1 MSTINVGQFNL
12 MRVDRKVDFGFY
24 MDDGGEGI
32 LLPKRFVPS
41 GLQIGDTI
49 SVFVYHDSDN
59 RLIATT
65 QEPFAVVGD
74 IAALKVV
81 EVTSQGA
88 FLDWGLMKD
97 LFVPVSQQLSNMR
110 LGGKYLVKLYL
121 DKQTGRVAATEKI
134 DNQISN
140 DVLTVK
146 EGEKVKIQVYRESEI
161 GYVVI
166 VNQVHQGL
174 VYKNEVFTHLHIG
187 QFIDEAFVKKIRED
201 NKLDIGLG
209 KQGGEKLADDNQK
222 IMSLLKSHK
231 GFLPYHDKSAPDDIY
246 AFFGMSKKAF
256 NDFNDKLKVVAMAG
270 SVKEGVQEI
279 LRHSPDLVFLDIQ
292 MPGLDG
298 LNVFKQLASK
308 PAVIFCSA
316 YAEHAVAAFELSA
329 VDYLLKPFSAER
341 FQQALFKAC
350 GKIIAAADR
359 RRSSRPAV
367 RCPSWSEAQVRLR
380 HRADRYRRG
389 TARRR
394 PSPTRR

>member
-41 GLQIGDTI
+41 GLQIDDTI

-97 LFVPVSQQLSNMR
+97 VFVPVSQQLSTMR
-110 LGGKYLVKLYL
+110 LGGKYLVKLYI
-121 DKQTGRVAATEKI
+121 DAQTGRVAATEKI
-134 DNQISN
+134 DKQISN
-140 DVLTVK
+140 DILTVK

-256 NDFNDKLKVVAMAG
+256 KMNVGMLYKLKLISIEEDGIHLMPETKVDTP
-270 SVKEGVQEI
+270 
-279 LRHSPDLVFLDIQ
+279 LDLKL
-292 MPGLDG
+292 
-298 LNVFKQLASK
+298 
-308 PAVIFCSA
+308 
-316 YAEHAVAAFELSA
+316 
-329 VDYLLKPFSAER
+329 
-341 FQQALFKAC
+341 
-350 GKIIAAADR
+350 
-359 RRSSRPAV
+359 
-367 RCPSWSEAQVRLR
+367 
-380 HRADRYRRG
+380 
-389 TARRR
+389 
-394 PSPTRR
+394 

>member
-24 MDDGGEGI
+24 MDDGAEGI

-65 QEPFAVVGD
+65 QEPLAVVGD

-97 LFVPVSQQLSNMR
+97 LFVPVSQQLSTMR
-110 LGGKYLVKLYL
+110 LGGKYLVKLYI
-121 DKQTGRVAATEKI
+121 DGQTGRVAATEKI
-134 DNQISN
+134 DKQISN
-140 DVLTVK
+140 DHLTVK
-146 EGEKVKIQVYRESEI
+146 EGEKVKVQVYRESEI

-187 QFIDEAFVKKIRED
+187 QFIDEAFVKKIKEG

-209 KQGGEKLADDNQK
+209 KQGGEKLADDHQK
-222 IMSLLKSHK
+222 IISLLKTHK

-256 NDFNDKLKVVAMAG
+256 KMNVGMLYKLKLITI
-270 SVKEGVQEI
+270 EE
-279 LRHSPDLVFLDIQ
+279 
-292 MPGLDG
+292 DG
-298 LNVFKQLASK
+298 IHLA
-308 PAVIFCSA
+308 PETTAT
-316 YAEHAVAAFELSA
+316 AA
-329 VDYLLKPFSAER
+329 
-341 FQQALFKAC
+341 
-350 GKIIAAADR
+350 AAAD
-359 RRSSRPAV
+359 
-367 RCPSWSEAQVRLR
+367 
-380 HRADRYRRG
+380 
-389 TARRR
+389 
-394 PSPTRR
+394 

>member
-24 MDDGGEGI
+24 MDDGAEGV

-41 GLQIGDTI
+41 GLQVGDTI

-81 EVTSQGA
+81 ALTKQGA
-88 FLDWGLMKD
+88 FMDWGLMKD
-97 LFVPVSQQLSNMR
+97 LFVPVSQQLSSMR

-146 EGEKVKIQVYRESEI
+146 EGEKVKLQVYRETDI

-187 QFIDEAFVKKIRED
+187 QIIDEGFVKKIRED
-201 NKLDIGLG
+201 NKLDIGIG
-209 KQGGEKLADDNQK
+209 KQGVEKLDDDQLK
-222 IMSLLKSHK
+222 LIQLLKLHK
-231 GFLPYHDKSAPDDIY
+231 GFLPYHDKSSPEDIY
-246 AFFGMSKKAF
+246 AFFGISKKAF
-256 NDFNDKLKVVAMAG
+256 KMNVGMLYKSK
-270 SVKEGVQEI
+270 KITIEEGGI
-279 LRHSPDLVFLDIQ
+279 RL
-292 MPGLDG
+292 MPESTDT
-298 LNVFKQLASK
+298 
-308 PAVIFCSA
+308 P
-316 YAEHAVAAFELSA
+316 
-329 VDYLLKPFSAER
+329 
-341 FQQALFKAC
+341 
-350 GKIIAAADR
+350 
-359 RRSSRPAV
+359 
-367 RCPSWSEAQVRLR
+367 EAQIK
-380 HRADRYRRG
+380 
-389 TARRR
+389 
-394 PSPTRR
+394 

>member
-24 MDDGGEGI
+24 MDDGAEGI

-41 GLQIGDTI
+41 GLQVDDTI

-81 EVTSQGA
+81 AITNQGA

-97 LFVPVSQQLSNMR
+97 LFVPVSQQLSSMR

-140 DVLTVK
+140 DILTVK
-146 EGEKVKIQVYRESEI
+146 EGEKVKLQVYRESDI

-187 QFIDEAFVKKIRED
+187 QMIEEGFVKKIRED
-201 NKLDIGLG
+201 NKLDIGIG
-209 KQGGEKLADDNQK
+209 KQGVEKLDDDQVK
-222 IMSLLKSHK
+222 LIQLLKLHK
-231 GFLPYHDKSAPDDIY
+231 GFLPYHDKSSPEDIY
-246 AFFGMSKKAF
+246 AFFGISKKAF
-256 NDFNDKLKVVAMAG
+256 KMNVG
-270 SVKEGVQEI
+270 I
-279 LRHSPDLVFLDIQ
+279 LYKAKKITIEDGGIRLV
-292 MPGLDG
+292 P
-298 LNVFKQLASK
+298 
-308 PAVIFCSA
+308 
-316 YAEHAVAAFELSA
+316 
-329 VDYLLKPFSAER
+329 
-341 FQQALFKAC
+341 
-350 GKIIAAADR
+350 
-359 RRSSRPAV
+359 
-367 RCPSWSEAQVRLR
+367 EAIEQ
-380 HRADRYRRG
+380 
-389 TARRR
+389 T
-394 PSPTRR
+394 PTS

>member
-24 MDDGGEGI
+24 MDDGAEGI
-32 LLPKRFVPS
+32 LLPKRFVPA
-41 GLQIGDTI
+41 GLQVGDTI

-59 RLIATT
+59 RLIATS
-65 QEPFAVVGD
+65 QEPLAVVGD

-97 LFVPVSQQLSNMR
+97 LFVPVSQQISTMR
-110 LGGKYLVKLYL
+110 LGGKYLVKLYI
-121 DKQTGRVAATEKI
+121 DAQTGRVAATEKI
-134 DNQISN
+134 DKQISN
-140 DVLTVK
+140 DHLTVK
-146 EGEKVKIQVYRESEI
+146 EGEKVKVQVYRESEI

-187 QFIDEAFVKKIRED
+187 QFIDEAYVKKIREG

-222 IMSLLKSHK
+222 IISLLKSHQ

-256 NDFNDKLKVVAMAG
+256 KMNVGILYKLKLITIEEDGIHLVPEA
-270 SVKEGVQEI
+270 SVQTAAE
-279 LRHSPDLVFLDIQ
+279 
-292 MPGLDG
+292 
-298 LNVFKQLASK
+298 NV
-308 PAVIFCSA
+308 
-316 YAEHAVAAFELSA
+316 
-329 VDYLLKPFSAER
+329 
-341 FQQALFKAC
+341 
-350 GKIIAAADR
+350 
-359 RRSSRPAV
+359 
-367 RCPSWSEAQVRLR
+367 
-380 HRADRYRRG
+380 
-389 TARRR
+389 
-394 PSPTRR
+394 

>member
-24 MDDGGEGI
+24 MDDGAEGI

-65 QEPFAVVGD
+65 QEPLAVVGD

-97 LFVPVSQQLSNMR
+97 LFVPVSQQLSTMR
-110 LGGKYLVKLYL
+110 LGGKYLVKLYI
-121 DKQTGRVAATEKI
+121 DGQTGRVAATEKI
-134 DNQISN
+134 DKQISN
-140 DVLTVK
+140 DHLTVK
-146 EGEKVKIQVYRESEI
+146 EGEKVKVQVYRESEI

-187 QFIDEAFVKKIRED
+187 QFIDEAFIKKIRED

-222 IMSLLKSHK
+222 IISLLKSHK

-256 NDFNDKLKVVAMAG
+256 KMNVGILYKLKLITIEEDG
-270 SVKEGVQEI
+270 I
-279 LRHSPDLVFLDIQ
+279 HLV
-292 MPGLDG
+292 PETT
-298 LNVFKQLASK
+298 AT
-308 PAVIFCSA
+308 
-316 YAEHAVAAFELSA
+316 AET
-329 VDYLLKPFSAER
+329 
-341 FQQALFKAC
+341 
-350 GKIIAAADR
+350 AAD
-359 RRSSRPAV
+359 
-367 RCPSWSEAQVRLR
+367 
-380 HRADRYRRG
+380 
-389 TARRR
+389 
-394 PSPTRR
+394 

>member
-1 MSTINVGQFNL
+1 MSTVKVGEFNL
-12 MRVDRKVDFGFY
+12 LRVDRKVDFGFY
-24 MDDGGEGI
+24 MDDGEEGI

-41 GLQIGDTI
+41 GLQVGDTI

-97 LFVPVSQQLSNMR
+97 VFVPVSQQLSTMR
-110 LGGKYLVKLYL
+110 LGGKYLVKLYI
-121 DKQTGRVAATEKI
+121 DAQTGRVAATEKI
-134 DNQISN
+134 DKQISN
-140 DVLTVK
+140 DILTVK

-256 NDFNDKLKVVAMAG
+256 KMNVGMLYKLKLISIEEDG
-270 SVKEGVQEI
+270 I
-279 LRHSPDLVFLDIQ
+279 HL
-292 MPGLDG
+292 MPETKVDTP
-298 LNVFKQLASK
+298 V
-308 PAVIFCSA
+308 
-316 YAEHAVAAFELSA
+316 ELK
-329 VDYLLKPFSAER
+329 L
-341 FQQALFKAC
+341 
-350 GKIIAAADR
+350 
-359 RRSSRPAV
+359 
-367 RCPSWSEAQVRLR
+367 
-380 HRADRYRRG
+380 
-389 TARRR
+389 
-394 PSPTRR
+394 

>member
-41 GLQIGDTI
+41 GLQIDDTI

-97 LFVPVSQQLSNMR
+97 VFVPVSQQLSTMR
-110 LGGKYLVKLYL
+110 LGGKYLVKLYI
-121 DKQTGRVAATEKI
+121 DAQTGRVAATEKI
-134 DNQISN
+134 DKQISN
-140 DVLTVK
+140 DNLTVK

-256 NDFNDKLKVVAMAG
+256 KMNVGMLYKLKLISIEEDG
-270 SVKEGVQEI
+270 I
-279 LRHSPDLVFLDIQ
+279 HL
-292 MPGLDG
+292 MPETKVDTP
-298 LNVFKQLASK
+298 V
-308 PAVIFCSA
+308 
-316 YAEHAVAAFELSA
+316 ELK
-329 VDYLLKPFSAER
+329 L
-341 FQQALFKAC
+341 
-350 GKIIAAADR
+350 
-359 RRSSRPAV
+359 
-367 RCPSWSEAQVRLR
+367 
-380 HRADRYRRG
+380 
-389 TARRR
+389 
-394 PSPTRR
+394 

>member
-24 MDDGGEGI
+24 MDDGAEGI

-41 GLQIGDTI
+41 GLQVDDTI

-81 EVTSQGA
+81 AITNQGA

-97 LFVPVSQQLSNMR
+97 LFVPVSQQLSSMR

-140 DVLTVK
+140 DTLTVK
-146 EGEKVKIQVYRESEI
+146 EGEKVKLQVYRESDI

-187 QFIDEAFVKKIRED
+187 QMIEEGFVKKIRED
-201 NKLDIGLG
+201 NKLDIGIG
-209 KQGGEKLADDNQK
+209 KQGVEKLDDDQVK
-222 IMSLLKSHK
+222 LIQLLKLHK
-231 GFLPYHDKSAPDDIY
+231 GFLPYHDKSSPEDIY
-246 AFFGMSKKAF
+246 AFFGISKKAF
-256 NDFNDKLKVVAMAG
+256 KMNVG
-270 SVKEGVQEI
+270 I
-279 LRHSPDLVFLDIQ
+279 LYKAKKITIEDGGIRLV
-292 MPGLDG
+292 PE
-298 LNVFKQLASK
+298 
-308 PAVIFCSA
+308 VI
-316 YAEHAVAAFELSA
+316 E
-329 VDYLLKPFSAER
+329 
-341 FQQALFKAC
+341 QA
-350 GKIIAAADR
+350 
-359 RRSSRPAV
+359 
-367 RCPSWSEAQVRLR
+367 
-380 HRADRYRRG
+380 
-389 TARRR
+389 
-394 PSPTRR
+394 PTS

>member
-1 MSTINVGQFNL
+1 

-24 MDDGGEGI
+24 MDDGAEGI

-41 GLQIGDTI
+41 GLQVDDTI

-81 EVTSQGA
+81 AITNQGA

-97 LFVPVSQQLSNMR
+97 LFVPVSQQLSSMR

-146 EGEKVKIQVYRESEI
+146 EGEKVKLQVYRESDI

-187 QFIDEAFVKKIRED
+187 QMIEEGFVKKIRED
-201 NKLDIGLG
+201 NKLDIGIG
-209 KQGGEKLADDNQK
+209 KQGVEKLDDDQVK
-222 IMSLLKSHK
+222 LIQLLKLHK
-231 GFLPYHDKSAPDDIY
+231 GFLPYHDKSSPEDIY
-246 AFFGMSKKAF
+246 AFFGISKKAF
-256 NDFNDKLKVVAMAG
+256 KMNVGILYKAKKITIEDGGIRLITEVLDKP
-270 SVKEGVQEI
+270 EI
-279 LRHSPDLVFLDIQ
+279 
-292 MPGLDG
+292 
-298 LNVFKQLASK
+298 
-308 PAVIFCSA
+308 
-316 YAEHAVAAFELSA
+316 
-329 VDYLLKPFSAER
+329 
-341 FQQALFKAC
+341 
-350 GKIIAAADR
+350 
-359 RRSSRPAV
+359 
-367 RCPSWSEAQVRLR
+367 
-380 HRADRYRRG
+380 
-389 TARRR
+389 
-394 PSPTRR
+394 

>member
-24 MDDGGEGI
+24 MDVGAEGV

-41 GLQIGDTI
+41 GLQVGDTI

-81 EVTSQGA
+81 ALTKQGA
-88 FLDWGLMKD
+88 FMDWGLMKD
-97 LFVPVSQQLSNMR
+97 LFVPVSQQLSSMR

-146 EGEKVKIQVYRESEI
+146 EGEKVKLQVYRETDI

-187 QFIDEAFVKKIRED
+187 QIIDEGFVKKIRED
-201 NKLDIGLG
+201 NKLDIGIG
-209 KQGGEKLADDNQK
+209 KQGVEKLDDDQLK
-222 IMSLLKSHK
+222 LIQLLKLHK
-231 GFLPYHDKSAPDDIY
+231 GFLPYHDKSSPEDIY
-246 AFFGMSKKAF
+246 AFFGISKKAF
-256 NDFNDKLKVVAMAG
+256 KMNVGMLYKSK
-270 SVKEGVQEI
+270 KITIEEGGIRLIPE
-279 LRHSPDLVFLDIQ
+279 STDTP
-292 MPGLDG
+292 
-298 LNVFKQLASK
+298 
-308 PAVIFCSA
+308 
-316 YAEHAVAAFELSA
+316 
-329 VDYLLKPFSAER
+329 
-341 FQQALFKAC
+341 
-350 GKIIAAADR
+350 
-359 RRSSRPAV
+359 
-367 RCPSWSEAQVRLR
+367 EAQIK
-380 HRADRYRRG
+380 
-389 TARRR
+389 
-394 PSPTRR
+394 

>member
-41 GLQIGDTI
+41 GLQIDDTI

-97 LFVPVSQQLSNMR
+97 VFVPVSQQLSTMR
-110 LGGKYLVKLYL
+110 LGGKYLVKLYI
-121 DKQTGRVAATEKI
+121 DAQTGRVAATEKI
-134 DNQISN
+134 DKQISN
-140 DVLTVK
+140 DILTVK

-256 NDFNDKLKVVAMAG
+256 KMNVGMLYKLKLISIEEDGIHLMPETKADIPV
-270 SVKEGVQEI
+270 
-279 LRHSPDLVFLDIQ
+279 DLKL
-292 MPGLDG
+292 
-298 LNVFKQLASK
+298 
-308 PAVIFCSA
+308 
-316 YAEHAVAAFELSA
+316 
-329 VDYLLKPFSAER
+329 
-341 FQQALFKAC
+341 
-350 GKIIAAADR
+350 
-359 RRSSRPAV
+359 
-367 RCPSWSEAQVRLR
+367 
-380 HRADRYRRG
+380 
-389 TARRR
+389 
-394 PSPTRR
+394 

>member
-24 MDDGGEGI
+24 MDDGAEGI

-41 GLQIGDTI
+41 GLQVDDTI

-81 EVTSQGA
+81 AITNQGA

-97 LFVPVSQQLSNMR
+97 LFVPVSQQLSSMR

-140 DVLTVK
+140 DILTVK
-146 EGEKVKIQVYRESEI
+146 EGEKVKLQVYRESDI

-187 QFIDEAFVKKIRED
+187 QMIEEGFVKKIRED
-201 NKLDIGLG
+201 NKLDIGIG
-209 KQGGEKLADDNQK
+209 KQGVEKLDDDQLK
-222 IMSLLKSHK
+222 LIQLLKLHK
-231 GFLPYHDKSAPDDIY
+231 GFLPYHDKSSPEDIY
-246 AFFGMSKKAF
+246 AFFGISKKAF
-256 NDFNDKLKVVAMAG
+256 KMNVGMLYKAKKITIEDGGIRLMPEAPTT
-270 SVKEGVQEI
+270 SETKE
-279 LRHSPDLVFLDIQ
+279 
-292 MPGLDG
+292 
-298 LNVFKQLASK
+298 A
-308 PAVIFCSA
+308 
-316 YAEHAVAAFELSA
+316 
-329 VDYLLKPFSAER
+329 
-341 FQQALFKAC
+341 
-350 GKIIAAADR
+350 
-359 RRSSRPAV
+359 
-367 RCPSWSEAQVRLR
+367 
-380 HRADRYRRG
+380 
-389 TARRR
+389 
-394 PSPTRR
+394 

>member
-24 MDDGGEGI
+24 MDDGAEGI

-41 GLQIGDTI
+41 GLQVDDTI

-81 EVTSQGA
+81 AITNQGA

-146 EGEKVKIQVYRESEI
+146 EGEKVKLQVYRESDI

-187 QFIDEAFVKKIRED
+187 QMIEEGFVKKIRED
-201 NKLDIGLG
+201 NKLDIGIG
-209 KQGGEKLADDNQK
+209 KQGVEKLDDDQVK
-222 IMSLLKSHK
+222 LIQLLKLHK
-231 GFLPYHDKSAPDDIY
+231 GFLPYHDKSSPEDIY
-246 AFFGMSKKAF
+246 AFFGISKKAF
-256 NDFNDKLKVVAMAG
+256 KMNVG
-270 SVKEGVQEI
+270 I
-279 LRHSPDLVFLDIQ
+279 LYKAKKITIEDGGIRLV
-292 MPGLDG
+292 PE
-298 LNVFKQLASK
+298 
-308 PAVIFCSA
+308 VI
-316 YAEHAVAAFELSA
+316 E
-329 VDYLLKPFSAER
+329 
-341 FQQALFKAC
+341 QA
-350 GKIIAAADR
+350 
-359 RRSSRPAV
+359 
-367 RCPSWSEAQVRLR
+367 
-380 HRADRYRRG
+380 
-389 TARRR
+389 
-394 PSPTRR
+394 PTS

>member
-41 GLQIGDTI
+41 GLQIDDTI

-97 LFVPVSQQLSNMR
+97 VFVPVSQQLSTMR
-110 LGGKYLVKLYL
+110 LGGKYLVKLYI
-121 DKQTGRVAATEKI
+121 DAQTGRVAATEKI
-134 DNQISN
+134 DKQISN
-140 DVLTVK
+140 DILTVK

-231 GFLPYHDKSAPDDIY
+231 GFLPYHDKSAPDEIY

-256 NDFNDKLKVVAMAG
+256 KMNVGMLYKLKLISIEA
-270 SVKEGVQEI
+270 
-279 LRHSPDLVFLDIQ
+279 
-292 MPGLDG
+292 DG
-298 LNVFKQLASK
+298 IHLIPEATVDT
-308 PAVIFCSA
+308 PAEV
-316 YAEHAVAAFELSA
+316 L
-329 VDYLLKPFSAER
+329 
-341 FQQALFKAC
+341 
-350 GKIIAAADR
+350 
-359 RRSSRPAV
+359 
-367 RCPSWSEAQVRLR
+367 
-380 HRADRYRRG
+380 
-389 TARRR
+389 
-394 PSPTRR
+394 PTT

>member
-41 GLQIGDTI
+41 GLQIDDTI

-97 LFVPVSQQLSNMR
+97 LFVPVSQQLSTMR
-110 LGGKYLVKLYL
+110 LGGKYLVKLYI
-121 DKQTGRVAATEKI
+121 DAQTGRVAATEKI
-134 DNQISN
+134 DKQISN
-140 DVLTVK
+140 DILTVK

-187 QFIDEAFVKKIRED
+187 QFIDEAFIKKIRED

-256 NDFNDKLKVVAMAG
+256 KMNVGMLYKLKLI
-270 SVKEGVQEI
+270 SIEE
-279 LRHSPDLVFLDIQ
+279 
-292 MPGLDG
+292 DG
-298 LNVFKQLASK
+298 IHLIPEAT
-308 PAVIFCSA
+308 
-316 YAEHAVAAFELSA
+316 
-329 VDYLLKPFSAER
+329 VDVTTETIPK
-341 FQQALFKAC
+341 
-350 GKIIAAADR
+350 
-359 RRSSRPAV
+359 
-367 RCPSWSEAQVRLR
+367 
-380 HRADRYRRG
+380 
-389 TARRR
+389 T
-394 PSPTRR
+394 

>member
-41 GLQIGDTI
+41 GLQIDDTI

-97 LFVPVSQQLSNMR
+97 LFVPVSQQLSTMR
-110 LGGKYLVKLYL
+110 LGGKYLVKLYI
-121 DKQTGRVAATEKI
+121 DTQTGRVAATEKI
-134 DNQISN
+134 DKQISN
-140 DVLTVK
+140 EILTVK

-256 NDFNDKLKVVAMAG
+256 KMNVGMLYKLKLI
-270 SVKEGVQEI
+270 SIEE
-279 LRHSPDLVFLDIQ
+279 
-292 MPGLDG
+292 DG
-298 LNVFKQLASK
+298 IHLIPEATL
-308 PAVIFCSA
+308 
-316 YAEHAVAAFELSA
+316 ETTEAA
-329 VDYLLKPFSAER
+329 P
-341 FQQALFKAC
+341 
-350 GKIIAAADR
+350 II
-359 RRSSRPAV
+359 
-367 RCPSWSEAQVRLR
+367 
-380 HRADRYRRG
+380 
-389 TARRR
+389 
-394 PSPTRR
+394 

>member
-24 MDDGGEGI
+24 MDDGAEGI

-41 GLQIGDTI
+41 GLQVDDTI

-81 EVTSQGA
+81 DITGQGA

-140 DVLTVK
+140 DILTVK
-146 EGEKVKIQVYRESEI
+146 EGEKVKLQVYRESDI

-187 QFIDEAFVKKIRED
+187 QMIEEGFVKKIRED
-201 NKLDIGLG
+201 NKLDIGIG
-209 KQGGEKLADDNQK
+209 KQGVEKLDDDQVK
-222 IMSLLKSHK
+222 LIQLLKLHK
-231 GFLPYHDKSAPDDIY
+231 GFLPYHDKSSPEDIY
-246 AFFGMSKKAF
+246 AFFGISKKAF
-256 NDFNDKLKVVAMAG
+256 KMNVGMLYKAKKITIENGGIRLMPEAPTT
-270 SVKEGVQEI
+270 SETQE
-279 LRHSPDLVFLDIQ
+279 
-292 MPGLDG
+292 
-298 LNVFKQLASK
+298 A
-308 PAVIFCSA
+308 
-316 YAEHAVAAFELSA
+316 
-329 VDYLLKPFSAER
+329 
-341 FQQALFKAC
+341 
-350 GKIIAAADR
+350 
-359 RRSSRPAV
+359 
-367 RCPSWSEAQVRLR
+367 
-380 HRADRYRRG
+380 
-389 TARRR
+389 
-394 PSPTRR
+394 

>member
-97 LFVPVSQQLSNMR
+97 LFVPVSQQLSTMR
-110 LGGKYLVKLYL
+110 LGGKYLVKLYI
-121 DKQTGRVAATEKI
+121 DAQTGRVAAIEKI
-134 DNQISN
+134 DKQISN
-140 DVLTVK
+140 DNLTVK
-146 EGEKVKIQVYRESEI
+146 EGEKVKIQVYRESDI

-256 NDFNDKLKVVAMAG
+256 KMNVGMLYKLKLI
-270 SVKEGVQEI
+270 SIEE
-279 LRHSPDLVFLDIQ
+279 
-292 MPGLDG
+292 DG
-298 LNVFKQLASK
+298 IHLI
-308 PAVIFCSA
+308 P
-316 YAEHAVAAFELSA
+316 E
-329 VDYLLKPFSAER
+329 
-341 FQQALFKAC
+341 
-350 GKIIAAADR
+350 
-359 RRSSRPAV
+359 
-367 RCPSWSEAQVRLR
+367 
-380 HRADRYRRG
+380 
-389 TARRR
+389 
-394 PSPTRR
+394 

>member
-24 MDDGGEGI
+24 MDDGEEGV

-41 GLQIGDTI
+41 GLQVGDTI

-81 EVTSQGA
+81 ALTKQGA
-88 FLDWGLMKD
+88 FMDWGLMKD
-97 LFVPVSQQLSNMR
+97 LFVPVSQQLSSMR

-146 EGEKVKIQVYRESEI
+146 EGDKVKLQVYRESDI

-187 QFIDEAFVKKIRED
+187 QIIDEGFVKKIRED
-201 NKLDIGLG
+201 NKLDIGIG
-209 KQGGEKLADDNQK
+209 KQGVEKLDDDQLK
-222 IMSLLKSHK
+222 LIQLLKLHK
-231 GFLPYHDKSAPDDIY
+231 GFLPYHDKSSPEDIY
-246 AFFGMSKKAF
+246 AFFGISKKAF
-256 NDFNDKLKVVAMAG
+256 KMNVGMLYKAK
-270 SVKEGVQEI
+270 KITIEE
-279 LRHSPDLVFLDIQ
+279 
-292 MPGLDG
+292 DG
-298 LNVFKQLASK
+298 IRLIPEST
-308 PAVIFCSA
+308 
-316 YAEHAVAAFELSA
+316 
-329 VDYLLKPFSAER
+329 
-341 FQQALFKAC
+341 
-350 GKIIAAADR
+350 
-359 RRSSRPAV
+359 
-367 RCPSWSEAQVRLR
+367 EA
-380 HRADRYRRG
+380 
-389 TARRR
+389 
-394 PSPTRR
+394 

>member
-24 MDDGGEGI
+24 MDDGDEGI

-41 GLQIGDTI
+41 GLQVDDTI

-81 EVTSQGA
+81 DITGQGA

-97 LFVPVSQQLSNMR
+97 LFVPVSQQLSSMR

-140 DVLTVK
+140 DILTVK
-146 EGEKVKIQVYRESEI
+146 EGEKVKLQVYRESDI

-187 QFIDEAFVKKIRED
+187 QMIEEGFVKKIRED
-201 NKLDIGLG
+201 NKLDIGIG
-209 KQGGEKLADDNQK
+209 KQGVEKLDDDQVK
-222 IMSLLKSHK
+222 LIQLLKLHK
-231 GFLPYHDKSAPDDIY
+231 GFLPYHDKSSPEDIY
-246 AFFGMSKKAF
+246 AFFGISKKAF
-256 NDFNDKLKVVAMAG
+256 KMNVG
-270 SVKEGVQEI
+270 I
-279 LRHSPDLVFLDIQ
+279 LYKAKKITIEDGGIRLV
-292 MPGLDG
+292 PE
-298 LNVFKQLASK
+298 
-308 PAVIFCSA
+308 VI
-316 YAEHAVAAFELSA
+316 E
-329 VDYLLKPFSAER
+329 
-341 FQQALFKAC
+341 QA
-350 GKIIAAADR
+350 
-359 RRSSRPAV
+359 
-367 RCPSWSEAQVRLR
+367 
-380 HRADRYRRG
+380 
-389 TARRR
+389 
-394 PSPTRR
+394 PTS

>member
-24 MDDGGEGI
+24 MDDGAEGI

-41 GLQIGDTI
+41 GLQVDDTI

-81 EVTSQGA
+81 AITNQGA

-97 LFVPVSQQLSNMR
+97 LFVPVSQQLSSMR

-140 DVLTVK
+140 DILTVK
-146 EGEKVKIQVYRESEI
+146 EGEKVKLQVYRESDI

-187 QFIDEAFVKKIRED
+187 QMIEEGFVKKIRED
-201 NKLDIGLG
+201 NKLDIGIG
-209 KQGGEKLADDNQK
+209 KQGVEKLDDDQVK
-222 IMSLLKSHK
+222 LVQLLKLHK
-231 GFLPYHDKSAPDDIY
+231 GFLPYHDKSSPEDIY
-246 AFFGMSKKAF
+246 AFFGISKKAF
-256 NDFNDKLKVVAMAG
+256 KMNVG
-270 SVKEGVQEI
+270 I
-279 LRHSPDLVFLDIQ
+279 LYKAKKITIEDGGIRLV
-292 MPGLDG
+292 PE
-298 LNVFKQLASK
+298 
-308 PAVIFCSA
+308 VI
-316 YAEHAVAAFELSA
+316 E
-329 VDYLLKPFSAER
+329 
-341 FQQALFKAC
+341 QA
-350 GKIIAAADR
+350 
-359 RRSSRPAV
+359 
-367 RCPSWSEAQVRLR
+367 
-380 HRADRYRRG
+380 
-389 TARRR
+389 
-394 PSPTRR
+394 PTS

>member
-41 GLQIGDTI
+41 GLQIDDTI

-97 LFVPVSQQLSNMR
+97 LFVPVSQQLSTMR
-110 LGGKYLVKLYL
+110 LGGKYLVKLYI
-121 DKQTGRVAATEKI
+121 DAQTGRVAATEKI
-134 DNQISN
+134 DKQISN
-140 DVLTVK
+140 DILTVK

-256 NDFNDKLKVVAMAG
+256 KMNVGMLYKLKLISIEEDGIHLIPETKV
-270 SVKEGVQEI
+270 
-279 LRHSPDLVFLDIQ
+279 DI
-292 MPGLDG
+292 PL
-298 LNVFKQLASK
+298 
-308 PAVIFCSA
+308 
-316 YAEHAVAAFELSA
+316 E
-329 VDYLLKPFSAER
+329 
-341 FQQALFKAC
+341 
-350 GKIIAAADR
+350 
-359 RRSSRPAV
+359 
-367 RCPSWSEAQVRLR
+367 EAP
-380 HRADRYRRG
+380 
-389 TARRR
+389 TA
-394 PSPTRR
+394 

>member
-41 GLQIGDTI
+41 GLQIDDTI

-97 LFVPVSQQLSNMR
+97 VFVPVSQQLSTMR
-110 LGGKYLVKLYL
+110 LGGKYLVKLYI
-121 DKQTGRVAATEKI
+121 DAQTGRVAATEKI
-134 DNQISN
+134 DKQISN
-140 DVLTVK
+140 DILTVK

-256 NDFNDKLKVVAMAG
+256 KMNVGMLYKLKLISIEVDGIHLIPETKA
-270 SVKEGVQEI
+270 
-279 LRHSPDLVFLDIQ
+279 DI
-292 MPGLDG
+292 P
-298 LNVFKQLASK
+298 VEE
-308 PAVIFCSA
+308 V
-316 YAEHAVAAFELSA
+316 
-329 VDYLLKPFSAER
+329 
-341 FQQALFKAC
+341 
-350 GKIIAAADR
+350 
-359 RRSSRPAV
+359 
-367 RCPSWSEAQVRLR
+367 
-380 HRADRYRRG
+380 
-389 TARRR
+389 
-394 PSPTRR
+394 PTE

>member
-41 GLQIGDTI
+41 GLQIDDTI

-97 LFVPVSQQLSNMR
+97 VFVPVSQQLSTMR
-110 LGGKYLVKLYL
+110 LGGKYLVKLYI
-121 DKQTGRVAATEKI
+121 DAQTGRVAATEKI
-134 DNQISN
+134 DKQVSN
-140 DVLTVK
+140 DILTVK

-256 NDFNDKLKVVAMAG
+256 KMNVGMLYKLKLISIEEDGIHLIPESKVDTPVE
-270 SVKEGVQEI
+270 VK
-279 LRHSPDLVFLDIQ
+279 F
-292 MPGLDG
+292 
-298 LNVFKQLASK
+298 
-308 PAVIFCSA
+308 
-316 YAEHAVAAFELSA
+316 
-329 VDYLLKPFSAER
+329 
-341 FQQALFKAC
+341 
-350 GKIIAAADR
+350 
-359 RRSSRPAV
+359 
-367 RCPSWSEAQVRLR
+367 
-380 HRADRYRRG
+380 
-389 TARRR
+389 
-394 PSPTRR
+394 

>member
-24 MDDGGEGI
+24 MDDGAEGI

-41 GLQIGDTI
+41 GLQVDDTI

-65 QEPFAVVGD
+65 QEPLAVVGD

-97 LFVPVSQQLSNMR
+97 LFVPVSQQLSTMR
-110 LGGKYLVKLYL
+110 LGGKYLVKLYI
-121 DKQTGRVAATEKI
+121 DGQTGRVAATEKI
-134 DNQISN
+134 DKQINN
-140 DVLTVK
+140 DDLTVK

-222 IMSLLKSHK
+222 IISLLKSHK

-256 NDFNDKLKVVAMAG
+256 KMNVGMLYKLKLITIEDDG
-270 SVKEGVQEI
+270 I
-279 LRHSPDLVFLDIQ
+279 HLV
-292 MPGLDG
+292 PETTT
-298 LNVFKQLASK
+298 
-308 PAVIFCSA
+308 VI
-316 YAEHAVAAFELSA
+316 
-329 VDYLLKPFSAER
+329 
-341 FQQALFKAC
+341 
-350 GKIIAAADR
+350 
-359 RRSSRPAV
+359 
-367 RCPSWSEAQVRLR
+367 
-380 HRADRYRRG
+380 
-389 TARRR
+389 
-394 PSPTRR
+394 

>member
-41 GLQIGDTI
+41 GLQIDDTI

-65 QEPFAVVGD
+65 QEPFAAVGD

-97 LFVPVSQQLSNMR
+97 VFVPVSQQLSTMR
-110 LGGKYLVKLYL
+110 LGGKYLVKLYI
-121 DKQTGRVAATEKI
+121 DAQTGRVAATEKI
-134 DNQISN
+134 DKQISN
-140 DVLTVK
+140 DILTVK

-256 NDFNDKLKVVAMAG
+256 KMNVGMLYKLKLISIEEDG
-270 SVKEGVQEI
+270 I
-279 LRHSPDLVFLDIQ
+279 HL
-292 MPGLDG
+292 MPETKVDTPVE
-298 LNVFKQLASK
+298 LNF
-308 PAVIFCSA
+308 
-316 YAEHAVAAFELSA
+316 
-329 VDYLLKPFSAER
+329 
-341 FQQALFKAC
+341 
-350 GKIIAAADR
+350 
-359 RRSSRPAV
+359 
-367 RCPSWSEAQVRLR
+367 
-380 HRADRYRRG
+380 
-389 TARRR
+389 
-394 PSPTRR
+394 

>member
-41 GLQIGDTI
+41 GLQIDDTI

-97 LFVPVSQQLSNMR
+97 LFVPVSQQLSTMR
-110 LGGKYLVKLYL
+110 LGGKYLVKLYI
-121 DKQTGRVAATEKI
+121 DAQTGRVAATEKI
-134 DNQISN
+134 DKQISN
-140 DVLTVK
+140 DILTVK

-256 NDFNDKLKVVAMAG
+256 KMNVGMLYKLKLISIEDDGIHLIPETKV
-270 SVKEGVQEI
+270 
-279 LRHSPDLVFLDIQ
+279 DI
-292 MPGLDG
+292 PL
-298 LNVFKQLASK
+298 
-308 PAVIFCSA
+308 
-316 YAEHAVAAFELSA
+316 E
-329 VDYLLKPFSAER
+329 
-341 FQQALFKAC
+341 
-350 GKIIAAADR
+350 
-359 RRSSRPAV
+359 
-367 RCPSWSEAQVRLR
+367 EAP
-380 HRADRYRRG
+380 
-389 TARRR
+389 TA
-394 PSPTRR
+394 

>member
-1 MSTINVGQFNL
+1 

-24 MDDGGEGI
+24 MDDGAEGI

-41 GLQIGDTI
+41 GLQVDDTI

-65 QEPFAVVGD
+65 QEPLAVVGD

-97 LFVPVSQQLSNMR
+97 LFVPVSQQLSTMR
-110 LGGKYLVKLYL
+110 LGGKYLVKLYI
-121 DKQTGRVAATEKI
+121 DGQTGRVAATEKI
-134 DNQISN
+134 DKQINN
-140 DVLTVK
+140 DDLTVK

-222 IMSLLKSHK
+222 IISLLKSHK

-256 NDFNDKLKVVAMAG
+256 KMNVGMLYKLKLITIEDDG
-270 SVKEGVQEI
+270 I
-279 LRHSPDLVFLDIQ
+279 HLV
-292 MPGLDG
+292 PETTT
-298 LNVFKQLASK
+298 
-308 PAVIFCSA
+308 VI
-316 YAEHAVAAFELSA
+316 
-329 VDYLLKPFSAER
+329 
-341 FQQALFKAC
+341 
-350 GKIIAAADR
+350 
-359 RRSSRPAV
+359 
-367 RCPSWSEAQVRLR
+367 
-380 HRADRYRRG
+380 
-389 TARRR
+389 
-394 PSPTRR
+394 

>member
-24 MDDGGEGI
+24 MDDGAEGI

-41 GLQIGDTI
+41 GLQVDDTI

-81 EVTSQGA
+81 AITKQGA

-97 LFVPVSQQLSNMR
+97 LFVPVSQQLSSMR

-140 DVLTVK
+140 DILTVK
-146 EGEKVKIQVYRESEI
+146 EGEKVKLQVYRESDI

-187 QFIDEAFVKKIRED
+187 QMIEEGFVKKIRED
-201 NKLDIGLG
+201 NKLDIGIG
-209 KQGGEKLADDNQK
+209 KQGVEKLDDDQVK
-222 IMSLLKSHK
+222 LIQLLKLHK
-231 GFLPYHDKSAPDDIY
+231 GFLPYHDKSSPEDIY
-246 AFFGMSKKAF
+246 AFFGISKKAF
-256 NDFNDKLKVVAMAG
+256 KMNVGMLYKAKKITIEDGGIRLMPEALTT
-270 SVKEGVQEI
+270 SETKE
-279 LRHSPDLVFLDIQ
+279 
-292 MPGLDG
+292 
-298 LNVFKQLASK
+298 A
-308 PAVIFCSA
+308 
-316 YAEHAVAAFELSA
+316 
-329 VDYLLKPFSAER
+329 
-341 FQQALFKAC
+341 
-350 GKIIAAADR
+350 
-359 RRSSRPAV
+359 
-367 RCPSWSEAQVRLR
+367 
-380 HRADRYRRG
+380 
-389 TARRR
+389 
-394 PSPTRR
+394 

>member
-41 GLQIGDTI
+41 GLQIDDTI

-97 LFVPVSQQLSNMR
+97 LFVPVSQQLSTMR
-110 LGGKYLVKLYL
+110 LGGKYLVKLYI
-121 DKQTGRVAATEKI
+121 DAQTGRVAATEKI
-134 DNQISN
+134 DKQISN
-140 DVLTVK
+140 DDLTVK

-256 NDFNDKLKVVAMAG
+256 KMNVGMLYKLKLICIEDDGIHLIPETKV
-270 SVKEGVQEI
+270 
-279 LRHSPDLVFLDIQ
+279 DI
-292 MPGLDG
+292 PL
-298 LNVFKQLASK
+298 
-308 PAVIFCSA
+308 
-316 YAEHAVAAFELSA
+316 E
-329 VDYLLKPFSAER
+329 
-341 FQQALFKAC
+341 
-350 GKIIAAADR
+350 
-359 RRSSRPAV
+359 
-367 RCPSWSEAQVRLR
+367 EAP
-380 HRADRYRRG
+380 
-389 TARRR
+389 TA
-394 PSPTRR
+394 